1 MHGARNPETLCFT
14 ISRELICRP
23 RLGSDWS
30 ACCRG
35 QNLGSNCF
43 LCRSLTSVSIVAS
56 SFLLLEINLEL
67 PIPAP
72 LEDLM
77 ESVSWH
83 RGFLHCSLLSQL
95 PPSFYFFKLPK
106 LCYCFFSSLC
116 SLCPCG
122 LHLLFL
128 WSLMLFLLGFRR
140 EWRLTHGL
148 GCYSKL
154 KLPPLLPLPCPLP
167 KWQLPAIKVLP
178 PASLW
183 LGSAASV
190 HSKLP
195 GLVDCLLESMK
206 VDSAPPNI
214 CCKHLPYAS
223 PEQWVGFVQ
232 TGRLPE
238 RWEFPLPP
246 PLLVVLLWITTR
258 LS

>member
-1 MHGARNPETLCFT
+1 MQ
-14 ISRELICRP
+14 ISNQCVHCSLIIPTSGDKP
-23 RLGSDWS
+23 RS
-30 ACCRG
+30 ANSCASWRFVG
-35 QNLGSNCF
+35 
-43 LCRSLTSVSIVAS
+43 VSQLA
-56 SFLLLEINLEL
+56 
-67 PIPAP
+67 
-72 LEDLM
+72 
-77 ESVSWH
+77 

-223 PEQWVGFVQ
+223 PEQWVGFV
-232 TGRLPE
+232 
-238 RWEFPLPP
+238 
-246 PLLVVLLWITTR
+246 
-258 LS
+258 